1 MSRVVMG
8 AVAALLLGGG
18 MALASSSSATQLIVN
33 DEPRHR
39 GADSARVAQFL
50 DAVAAADPVLC
61 ELVSDQ
67 LGNFWFSGDASGI
80 GRLADARATAFAAKD
95 SVTRRVTQPNAI
107 RLLASE
113 LDAENPCSRLVAAK
127 MLGNSTAADAE
138 FERLLESNSPRVRE
152 ATLRA
157 LAVRERPMLRRAVER
172 QLASNNAEVAVMA
185 VYALGHL
192 EDRAAVPRL
201 REELK
206 SPRAQMRMTAAWA
219 LGMIEDP
226 AAAAD
231 LEPLARADADRR
243 VRLVAIGALGDIE
256 ASRSFE
262 TLVALLAERDLELAT
277 AAAEALSSLDTPSNA
292 PAALLKAAQSEH
304 RPLRLAALEALAHIE
319 DPAVIPLLLANI
331 TDADPDVR
339 THMIEALGELKAANA
354 VAALRAALNDPVAEV
369 RRAAVE
375 ALAEIADQ

>member
-1 MSRVVMG
+1 MNRVVMG
-8 AVAALLLGGG
+8 TVAALLLGGG
-18 MALASSSSATQLIVN
+18 IALASASSTSVTVN

-39 GADSARVAQFL
+39 GPDSARVAQFL

-67 LGNFWFSGDASGI
+67 LGNFWFNGDANGI
-80 GRLADARATAFAAKD
+80 GRFADARSSAFLAKD

-107 RLLASE
+107 RLLASK
-113 LDAENPCSRLVAAK
+113 LDDENPCTRLVAAK
-127 MLGNSTAADAE
+127 MLGNSTVADAE
-138 FERLLESNSPRVRE
+138 FERLLESNSTRVRE
-152 ATLRA
+152 AALRA
-157 LAVRERPMLRRAVER
+157 LAVRERPALRRPVER
-172 QLASNNAEVAVMA
+172 QLASSNADVAVMA
-185 VYALGHL
+185 AYALGHL
-192 EDRAAVPRL
+192 EDRASVSRL

-206 SPRAQMRMTAAWA
+206 SPRAPMRMTAAWA

-226 AAAAD
+226 AAASD
-231 LEPLARADADRR
+231 LESLARADSDRR
-243 VRLVAIGALGDIE
+243 VRLVAIEALGDIE
-256 ASRSFE
+256 ASRSFG
-262 TLVALLAERDLELAT
+262 TLVALLEERDVELAT
-277 AAAEALSSLDTPSNA
+277 AAAEALSGLDTPSNA

-319 DPAVIPLLLANI
+319 DPAVIPVLLANI

-354 VAALRAALNDPVAEV
+354 VSALRAALNDPVPEV

>member
-1 MSRVVMG
+1 MSRVVTG
-8 AVAALLLGGG
+8 AAAALLLGGG
-18 MALASSSSATQLIVN
+18 IALASASSTPVIVN

-39 GADSARVAQFL
+39 GPDSARVAQFL

-67 LGNFWFSGDASGI
+67 LGNFWFNGDANGI
-80 GRLADARATAFAAKD
+80 GRLADARSSAFAAKD

-107 RLLASE
+107 RLLASK
-113 LDAENPCSRLVAAK
+113 LDAENPCTRLVAAK
-127 MLGNSTAADAE
+127 MLGNSAVADAE
-138 FERLLESNSPRVRE
+138 FERLLESNSTHVRE

-157 LAVRERPMLRRAVER
+157 LAVRERPALRRPVER
-172 QLASNNAEVAVMA
+172 QLASSNADVAVMA
-185 VYALGHL
+185 AYALGHL
-192 EDRAAVPRL
+192 EDRASVPRL
-201 REELK
+201 REELR
-206 SPRAQMRMTAAWA
+206 SQRAQMRMTAAWA

-226 AAAAD
+226 AAAPD

-243 VRLVAIGALGDIE
+243 VRLAAIEALGDIE
-256 ASRSFE
+256 ASRSFG
-262 TLVALLAERDLELAT
+262 TLVALLEERDLELAT
-277 AAAEALSSLDTPSNA
+277 AAAEALGSLDTPSNA
-292 PAALLKAAQSEH
+292 PAALLKAAESQH

-319 DPAVIPLLLANI
+319 DPAVIPVLLANI

-354 VAALRAALNDPVAEV
+354 VSALRAALNDPVAEV

-375 ALAEIADQ
+375 ALAEIAEQ